1 MASSIFELGWRAVA
15 SRVTCGL
22 TQYRAAPSVRRLQT
36 GAISAVT
43 FVPVKRTFSTGL
55 LGSGQERR
63 MRKSATRLF
72 TLSTGAIALVLIPII
87 APAKAATKAREEEKT
102 QENIQF
108 SDHRSFGQARPV
120 TKPSSQA
127 GEVCTGAA
135 RSFDCKQ
142 WPPSIDEDPDRKVGG
157 AGGM

>member
-1 MASSIFELGWRAVA
+1 MG
-15 SRVTCGL
+15 
-22 TQYRAAPSVRRLQT
+22 
-36 GAISAVT
+36 
-43 FVPVKRTFSTGL
+43 
-55 LGSGQERR
+55 
-63 MRKSATRLF
+63 KSATRLL

-87 APAKAATKAREEEKT
+87 APAKAATNAREEGKT
-102 QENIQF
+102 QENIHF
-108 SDHRSFGQARPV
+108 SDHRSSGQARPV

-142 WPPSIDEDPDRKVGG
+142 WPPSTDEDPDRKAGG